1 MNLSRLR
8 DRMYHMTHVHI
19 GASMYDLLSDMPN
32 KPYFAVKNQVYYKVH
47 GLVANDSVGGISG
60 TMSKTL
66 ASKMNKYEFCVKSG

>member
-1 MNLSRLR
+1 
-8 DRMYHMTHVHI
+8 MYHMTHVHI

-32 KPYFAVKNQVYYKVH
+32 QPYFAVKNQVYYKVH